1 LTTTELTTRK
11 ITVLNDLRCPMRDG
25 VELMTDVYMPAEGGP
40 FPTVV
45 SRTPYDRANH
55 MIHSVPSAIALAQ
68 SGYAVVSQDVRGR
81 YDSDGDWYPFRSEA
95 DDGADTLKWAAA
107 QSWSN
112 GTLGMTGASYFGLT
126 QWQAAQSGDPN
137 LKAIVPRVAYSD
149 VYHNW
154 VYTGGALQLGFCL
167 NWAILMSTRTNRNQ
181 PMYMPDERHLN
192 SLYWSLPM
200 IDADEAAGRRVGFW
214 KEWISHPS
222 YDEYWEGMS
231 PIESSYDDASAAA
244 YSMAGWFDIFLQGSL
259 NNFMGMT
266 AGAKTPEA
274 RKNQKLLVGP
284 WIHQLGDQGTHS
296 KTGDI
301 DFGPNALIDI
311 QTEQSRWLNAH
322 LKGEDD
328 GILAEPRV
336 KVFVMGANRWRES
349 DEWPIP
355 GTQYT
360 PWYFGSGGNANS
372 MLGDGTI
379 APENATGDAADT
391 FTYDPM
397 HPVPT
402 IGGST
407 CCLEEGIP
415 IKMGPQDQRVIEY
428 RQDVLCYTSEP
439 MADPL
444 EVTGPV
450 KAIVYASS
458 SAVDTDFTVKLV
470 DVRPDGYAMN
480 VAQGI
485 LRARYR
491 NGAREPELMEPGEVY
506 RLEIDMWSTS
516 ICFMP
521 GHRMRVEISSSNFPQ
536 YDRNL
541 NTGEENGLGTKMVTA
556 HQTIYH
562 DADHPSH
569 ILLPVLG

>member
-1 LTTTELTTRK
+1 M
-11 ITVLNDLRCPMRDG
+11 LNDLRCPMRDG

-45 SRTPYDRANH
+45 SRTPYDRANN

-68 SGYAVVSQDVRGR
+68 SGFAVVSQDVRGR

-200 IDADEAAGRRVGFW
+200 IDADEAAGRSIGFW

-231 PIESSYDDASAAA
+231 PIEQHYGDASAAA

-284 WIHQLGDQGTHS
+284 WIHQLGDEGTHS

-328 GILAEPRV
+328 GILAEPHV

-355 GTQYT
+355 GTEYT

-372 MLGDGTI
+372 MLGDGTV
-379 APENATGDAADT
+379 APQNATGAATDV

-407 CCLEEGIP
+407 CCLEEGLP
-415 IKMGPQDQRVIEY
+415 IKMGPQDQQSIEY

-439 MADPL
+439 MTEPL
-444 EVTGPV
+444 EVTGPL

-458 SAVDTDFTVKLV
+458 SAVDTDFTAKLV

-491 NGAREPELMEPGEVY
+491 SGPRDPELMEPGEVY

-521 GHRMRVEISSSNFPQ
+521 GHRMRVEISSSNFPN

-541 NTGEENGLGTKMVTA
+541 NTGEENGLGTAMVTA

-562 DADHPSH
+562 DAEHPSH
-569 ILLPVLG
+569 IVLPVIPAG